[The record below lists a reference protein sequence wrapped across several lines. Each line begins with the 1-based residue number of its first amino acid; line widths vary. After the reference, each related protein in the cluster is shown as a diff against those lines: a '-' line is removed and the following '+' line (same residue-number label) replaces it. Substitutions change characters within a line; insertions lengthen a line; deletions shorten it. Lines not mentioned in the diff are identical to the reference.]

1 MLFCSLTNPKNRFA
15 IIKGIIKYNNNEGT
29 AINIPKKNK
38 KNNHLHKIQSLPYL
52 KPMKQKTLA

>member
-38 KNNHLHKIQSLPYL
+38 KNNHLYKN
-52 KPMKQKTLA
+52 